1 MTTVKFP
8 DAEISNGLTRAK
20 LFLPDSLNGYYRG
33 SRFDWSGTISS
44 LNYNGHEYFG
54 KWFKPGDS
62 EIHDTV
68 TGPVEEFAPL
78 DYEQTKPGESF
89 VKIGIGA
96 LLKPDDK
103 AYASGRPLTILN
115 HGIWKINEQPDQ
127 VQFTQELKDINYSYR
142 YQKTVQLITNKSQ
155 MLLSHILK
163 NTGKRTIE
171 TKVYSHNF
179 FVMDQQLIGTA
190 FIVKFPF
197 TVSGRGVGSG
207 ELIDVKDNKLVFLRN
222 LEGSETVYYESLS
235 GYSGDARDFD
245 IRIENQKTGRGVRI
259 TCDQPISKLAFWA
272 CLTTLCP
279 EPYIKIRV
287 EPGNEFRWKIN
298 YEFYTVPK

>member
-1 MTTVKFP
+1 
-8 DAEISNGLTRAK
+8 
-20 LFLPDSLNGYYRG
+20 
-33 SRFDWSGTISS
+33 
-44 LNYNGHEYFG
+44 
-54 KWFKPGDS
+54 
-62 EIHDTV
+62 
-68 TGPVEEFAPL
+68 
-78 DYEQTKPGESF
+78 
-89 VKIGIGA
+89 
-96 LLKPDDK
+96 
-103 AYASGRPLTILN
+103 
-115 HGIWKINEQPDQ
+115 
-127 VQFTQELKDINYSYR
+127 
-142 YQKTVQLITNKSQ
+142 

>member
-54 KWFKPGDS
+54 KWFKTGDS

-78 DYEQTKPGESF
+78 DYEQTKQGESF

-115 HGIWKINEQPDQ
+115 HGIWKINEQ
-127 VQFTQELKDINYSYR
+127 
-142 YQKTVQLITNKSQ
+142 
-155 MLLSHILK
+155 
-163 NTGKRTIE
+163 
-171 TKVYSHNF
+171 
-179 FVMDQQLIGTA
+179 IGRA
-190 FIVKFPF
+190 SCRERVL
-197 TVSGRGVGSG
+197 R
-207 ELIDVKDNKLVFLRN
+207 LV
-222 LEGSETVYYESLS
+222 
-235 GYSGDARDFD
+235 
-245 IRIENQKTGRGVRI
+245 
-259 TCDQPISKLAFWA
+259 
-272 CLTTLCP
+272 
-279 EPYIKIRV
+279 
-287 EPGNEFRWKIN
+287 
-298 YEFYTVPK
+298 